1 MNIESIQIQDSG
13 KASRPP
19 NDRTTSRGRLLVFV
33 SAMVFAAVAAAF
45 FGWSWWSRPTE
56 IPDVDLSAARPALAG
71 LIRDARDRV
80 KDSPN
85 SANAWGSYGMSLMQ
99 HELPVQALACFT
111 EAARLA
117 PNSARWPYYAGVI
130 SEQTDYQQA
139 LDWYQQSLQRDSNY
153 VPLRLRIAQV
163 LSHLNRHQEAIETL
177 QPLLTS
183 VAHAKLAWPA
193 VLRLARVSGDPE
205 LASKILVRAREAGV
219 VGREMLLEEAMI
231 ALMQGRSGEAM
242 LAQQSASKLPVEAPV
257 NDDPWMDSIRRFDVS
272 GFMASQEADSMVQQ
286 GRFGEAMEKLSGL
299 SQKFPERS
307 RPTFNHAL
315 VLLSL
320 GQTDA
325 GIAELRKL
333 SKSFPQDPMVHFYL
347 AQAMVRIADYGGS
360 VQSLIEAIRLKPDFG
375 RAHALLG
382 HVYVQTGQPDKA
394 IDCYSSAVIQNPEEL
409 SFRLQLAR
417 LLIEQERKDEA
428 RETLQK
434 ASQLPAADDASRIE
448 LDRLLRL
455 LNQQQM

>member
-1 MNIESIQIQDSG
+1 
-13 KASRPP
+13 
-19 NDRTTSRGRLLVFV
+19 
-33 SAMVFAAVAAAF
+33 
-45 FGWSWWSRPTE
+45 
-56 IPDVDLSAARPALAG
+56 
-71 LIRDARDRV
+71 
-80 KDSPN
+80 
-85 SANAWGSYGMSLMQ
+85 
-99 HELPVQALACFT
+99 
-111 EAARLA
+111 
-117 PNSARWPYYAGVI
+117 
-130 SEQTDYQQA
+130 
-139 LDWYQQSLQRDSNY
+139 
-153 VPLRLRIAQV
+153 
-163 LSHLNRHQEAIETL
+163 
-177 QPLLTS
+177 
-183 VAHAKLAWPA
+183 
-193 VLRLARVSGDPE
+193 
-205 LASKILVRAREAGV
+205 
-219 VGREMLLEEAMI
+219 
-231 ALMQGRSGEAM
+231 
-242 LAQQSASKLPVEAPV
+242 
-257 NDDPWMDSIRRFDVS
+257 
-272 GFMASQEADSMVQQ
+272 MVQQ

-347 AQAMVRIADYGGS
+347 AQAMVRIADYAGS

-434 ASQLPAADDASRIE
+434 ASQLPAANDASRIE
-448 LDRLLRL
+448 LDRLLRV
-455 LNQQQM
+455 LNP